1 MSSSVGII
9 KFPIYGKSKNHVP
22 NHQPDINGIVDLPRK
37 HGDFPVQVKQY
48 LLVVSETQAY
58 TYGMV

>member
-1 MSSSVGII
+1 MI